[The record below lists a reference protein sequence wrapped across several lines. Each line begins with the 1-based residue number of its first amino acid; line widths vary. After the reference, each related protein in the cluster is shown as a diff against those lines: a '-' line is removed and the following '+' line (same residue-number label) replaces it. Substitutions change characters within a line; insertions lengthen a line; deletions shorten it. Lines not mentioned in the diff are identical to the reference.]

1 MNEKEQLV
9 MEQEI
14 EKGHIVK
21 AVLVFLE
28 SFLQEQ
34 RAKTLTMIEDGEYNK
49 ADLVIA
55 DLRALNRV
63 IETLVYCVKMGEKAE
78 KAVKNKT

>member
-14 EKGHIVK
+14 EKGHLAK
-21 AVLVFLE
+21 ATLVFLN

-34 RAKTLTMIEDGEYNK
+34 QVKVQSMIKEGDDIK

-55 DLRALNRV
+55 DLRALSRV
-63 IETLVYCVKMGEKAE
+63 AETLSYCVKMSEKAE
-78 KAVKNKT
+78 KISRS

>member
-34 RAKTLTMIEDGEYNK
+34 RAKTLTMIEDGEDVK

-78 KAVKNKT
+78 KASRS

>member
-34 RAKTLTMIEDGEYNK
+34 RAKTLTMIEDKQSSRY
-49 ADLVIA
+49 ACL
-55 DLRALNRV
+55 LRQNGR
-63 IETLVYCVKMGEKAE
+63 KSGKGG
-78 KAVKNKT
+78 

>member
-34 RAKTLTMIEDGEYNK
+34 RAKTLTMIEDGEDVK

-63 IETLVYCVKMGEKAE
+63 VDTLVYCVKMGEKAE

>member
-34 RAKTLTMIEDGEYNK
+34 RAKTLTMIEDGEDVK